1 MPKLRLLRVAALA
14 SIAACSGAYSG
25 GTPTYPPPGPPPPPP
40 PPGGHSTTITV
51 ANNSFS
57 PTPDTVPAGTVT
69 FSWAS
74 NAITHNVTWDTG
86 PGGVLPTD
94 SGDKTANQ
102 SYNATVTA
110 GSYTYHCT
118 HHTGMSGM
126 LVVQ

>member
-40 PPGGHSTTITV
+40 PPIGHSTTITV

-69 FSWAS
+69 FEWAA
-74 NAITHNVTWDTG
+74 NAVTHTVNWDSG
-86 PGGVLPTD
+86 PLPLPAN
-94 SGDKTANQ
+94 SGDKGAND
-102 SYNATVTA
+102 SYNATVTPGTYA
-110 GSYTYHCT
+110 YHCI
-118 HHTGMSGM
+118 HHAGMSGVI
-126 LVVQ
+126 VVQ